1 MPTPQIRLKKSAVTG
16 KAPELGDLSLGELA
30 INYYDG
36 SLYTKQDTG
45 GVGIATTITNL
56 TPWQETYG
64 GGSLSY
70 TGDINVTGNLTGGTL
85 RADNFTTENAFA
97 IVGSDNNLIQNTTLS
112 VDPASNYLGI
122 NQTSPEVTLH
132 MTGEGAQTAQI
143 RMEQYNDSADA
154 PDLRTRR
161 YRGTIAS
168 PSAVQAGDYL
178 YRSNH
183 EYYNGTSLLVG
194 GAFAFDNTNNAN
206 RTQFSVAV
214 DVDGTGANPQGN
226 NGQFKID
233 GNDNGAITFNN
244 AYKFPTN
251 DGSANQVLK
260 TDGNGQLS
268 FSDAVSAASTAN
280 INADSLVV
288 TGISTIGNMKV
299 GTGNTDVIVEGDM
312 RVTGILSVGQGTIT
326 LDPAN
331 DIVKIGTSQ
340 FKRQTNGNLKLT
352 DTDDNLVKLEVDSVI
367 TAGPGITTSNSTN
380 RVGIDS
386 FQASTF
392 QSAIYN
398 VQAVQGVDV
407 DLTTISLM
415 HNGSQTY
422 QTEYATIRTGGQ
434 IATYS
439 SEYESGVIQIYA
451 HPVSSTS
458 TTFKVDRTLI
468 GTGAAG
474 ITSTSTTSTAQ
485 TSVDT
490 FAKATYKSVMYEV
503 QITRGISVH
512 TTQLHLVHNGT
523 TVSMNEFS
531 VLKTGPSLASFDAD
545 ISGDNVRLLATPS
558 NSNTTVFDVR
568 RTFHEQ

>member
-1 MPTPQIRLKKSAVTG
+1 MAVTYNIKGTTNSSFKIG
-16 KAPELGDLSLGELA
+16 KNGVVLSPENNTSETTLTLPNATGTAALLESTQTFTGA
-30 INYYDG
+30 ITFDASGNSVLVSDTLRIAQSGSGLRMTNVGAFDNDG
-36 SLYTKQDTG
+36 SDNFRIYGTNSLYLRANGENGGGLSIDSTNQD
-45 GVGIATTITNL
+45 VTIDNDL
-56 TPWQETYG
+56 RVSAGQFYYG
-64 GGSLSY
+64 GTAVTSTATELNLLDG
-70 TGDINVTGNLTGGTL
+70 VTGITLGTANEL
-85 RADNFTTENAFA
+85 L
-97 IVGSDNNLIQNTTLS
+97 IVGSDGTSIISDSTLS
-112 VDPASNYLGI
+112 IDTGSNYIGI
-122 NQTSPEVTLH
+122 NQSSPEVTLH

-407 DLTTISLM
+407 DLTTISLI

-439 SEYESGVIQIYA
+439 SEYESGIIQFYA

-468 GTGAAG
+468 
-474 ITSTSTTSTAQ
+474 
-485 TSVDT
+485 
-490 FAKATYKSVMYEV
+490 
-503 QITRGISVH
+503 
-512 TTQLHLVHNGT
+512 
-523 TVSMNEFS
+523 
-531 VLKTGPSLASFDAD
+531 
-545 ISGDNVRLLATPS
+545 
-558 NSNTTVFDVR
+558 
-568 RTFHEQ
+568 